1 MNDEKY
7 KNAVKEKSI
16 EKYIKKRMP
25 RGLRV
30 IVSQSKKKMIPGK
43 QMKIVNKNLE
53 KILHDTMTRSEG
65 AAPATPDEEPCDTM
79 PQSKKKVIQEKQLEM
94 VNKDPEK
101 ILCDTVTQSEGAA
114 PGGEQFV
121 KQKQEELY
129 DIMSQ
134 SKDRI
139 PATSVYQTTVSR
151 EEIIRKC
158 GIRESENTSGVKTR
172 EQDAKKLLSEDADE
186 RIEEPRVCSVEEREA
201 IKRKK
206 QEKETG
212 KNRSE
217 KKGSNR
223 KQDKSKEKT
232 ENMKWALITSHM
244 IRTLMHENGKEDADS
259 HWKLVSSL
267 AKYDVGRA
275 LKTITKPIRKLLKK
289 LALWMSLVLLLLI
302 LALMPAV
309 MLMYILFSP
318 SMYFTSFY
326 DKIDGIPENSSY
338 IKNVLQEMYTE
349 FSGDIEDFKDD
360 SDDNQ
365 VVYEY
370 DKYSEADEVTAVYLA
385 KICSGRDY
393 DTLTDLTVTDGYP
406 PYLLIDTNKEK
417 KVLKEVFKQ
426 FNSTKREDI
435 EIEKIDED
443 GEKYKVHAEKMTIYC
458 LSMDDWKEKYESTLS
473 EKERKMLDKLL
484 ENVDG
489 GIAGSIINGGST
501 SLDDIVVPEGVDEKL
516 LYLAGFLKAEAGNQ
530 SEKGKLAVAYVILN
544 RSGGAG
550 GDIKG
555 TLTAPYQ
562 FSCYIPY
569 HTVEKYLSE
578 YARMSDEQRE
588 HDACWK
594 AAKAAYTG
602 TAGNP
607 IGDRK
612 YYCNPKYCSGG
623 EDAQWKKINV
633 KNSADDIIIIGDH
646 VFCRYCW

>member
-1 MNDEKY
+1 MKDEKY

-16 EKYIKKRMP
+16 EKYIKKRVP
-25 RGLRV
+25 KGLRV

-43 QMKIVNKNLE
+43 PLKVVNKNPE
-53 KILHDTMTRSEG
+53 KILH
-65 AAPATPDEEPCDTM
+65 
-79 PQSKKKVIQEKQLEM
+79 
-94 VNKDPEK
+94 
-101 ILCDTVTQSEGAA
+101 DTVTQSEGNVPEKAQFIKQKNIA
-114 PGGEQFV
+114 NIKDNMIQQSPDGELCNTMTQSEKKVIPEEQFV

-129 DIMSQ
+129 DTMSQ
-134 SKDRI
+134 SKDSI
-139 PATSVYQTTVSR
+139 PATSVYQKSVSR

-158 GIRESENTSGVKTR
+158 GIRESGNTSGVKTR
-172 EQDAKKLLSEDADE
+172 EQDAKKLLSEDSGE
-186 RIEEPRVCSVEEREA
+186 KIEEPRVCSVEEREA
-201 IKRKK
+201 IKKKK
-206 QEKETG
+206 QEKENG
-212 KNRSE
+212 RSGSE
-217 KKGSNR
+217 KKGNGG
-223 KQDKSKEKT
+223 KQRRSKEKT
-232 ENMKWALITSHM
+232 ENMKWALITGHM
-244 IRTLMHENGKEDADS
+244 TRTLMHENGKEDANS

-267 AKYDVGRA
+267 TKYDVGRV
-275 LKTITKPIRKLLKK
+275 LRTITKPIRKLFKK
-289 LALWMSLVLLLLI
+289 LLLGLALVLLLFI

-349 FSGDIEDFKDD
+349 FSGDIEDFKGEN
-360 SDDNQ
+360 DDNQ
-365 VVYEY
+365 VEYEY
-370 DKYSEADEVTAVYLA
+370 EKYSKADEVTAVYLA
-385 KICSGRDY
+385 KICSERDY
-393 DTLTDLTVTDGYP
+393 DTLMDVSGTNGYP
-406 PYLLIDTNKEK
+406 PYLLIDTQKEK
-417 KVLKEVFKQ
+417 DALKKIFKQ
-426 FNSTKREDI
+426 FNDTQKEDI
-435 EIEKIDED
+435 DVEKED
-443 GEKYKVHAEKMTIYC
+443 AKGKKYKVSAQKLTVYC
-458 LSMDDWKEKYESTLS
+458 LSMDDWKEKYESALS

-484 ENVDG
+484 ENMDG
-489 GIAGSIINGGST
+489 GVAGSIINGGST

-569 HTVEKYLSE
+569 HTVEQYLSE
-578 YARMSDEQRE
+578 YTKMTNEQRE
-588 HDACWK
+588 RDACWK

-602 TAGNP
+602 TAENP

-623 EDAQWKKINV
+623 EEAQWKKINA
-633 KNSADDIIIIGDH
+633 KNKADDIIVIGDH